1 MGRKKVNEDVKL
13 SNLVK
18 VQLDDYDMQNIWD
31 TCSFTGFTR
40 SKTIRLMCRYVGSHM
55 YDFINWLEGQKLI

>member
-1 MGRKKVNEDVKL
+1 MGRKKIKEDVKL

-31 TCSFTGFTR
+31 TCDFTGFKR
-40 SKTIRLMCRYVGSHM
+40 SKVIRLMCRYVSAHM